1 MIKLVTISI
10 LVFTFIS
17 LNFALSNTILDCD
30 IIKEKHNNVTIEIIP
45 DVELFLTLCY
55 ISDQYPGINKL
66 DFKYKSD
73 IDEYFGKYKNHS
85 TISFVKEFMNNHYS
99 AYLMKVYILNDQFK
113 EDSSHVN
120 LLRMGNDYQTK
131 VKLIDSLRTSCIKF
145 AEDTNFKKFFND
157 RKPYYINKIKEV
169 KSALGE
175 KSVIPPRESF
185 WGIKKDKYRIIIS
198 LLESDLHSCWFNND
212 NLSHSIY
219 FLTPKFSIEG
229 DAKFGNAD
237 TSNLAEGKMAASD
250 YIYYGSGHEFGHSF
264 LNPITIKFE
273 SQINEINLVFTKSG
287 QPTKVDFL
295 NESILRTYTAY
306 EFFKEGKEDVANMV
320 IHGERMNGYIYNGK
334 ILELIHFY
342 ESNRNLYQ
350 RFEDYLPHL
359 IEELNNVINN
369 HN

>member
-1 MIKLVTISI
+1 MKRIVTISI
-10 LVFTFIS
+10 LFLTFIS
-17 LNFALSNTILDCD
+17 LNIALANSIIDCD
-30 IIKEKHNNVTIEIIP
+30 IIKEKHNNVTIEIVP

-55 ISDQYPGINKL
+55 ISDRYPGINKL

-85 TISFVKEFMNNHYS
+85 TVSFVKEIMTNHYS
-99 AYLMKVYILNDQFK
+99 ASLMKVYILNDQYK

-120 LLRMGNDYQTK
+120 LLRIGNDYPTK

-145 AEDTNFKKFFND
+145 AKHTNFMKFFND
-157 RKPYYINKIKEV
+157 RKPYYIDKIREV

-175 KSVIPPRESF
+175 KSVIPRRESF

-198 LLESDLHSCWFNND
+198 LLESDLHSCWFKND

-229 DAKFGNAD
+229 DAKFGNAN
-237 TSNLAEGKMAASD
+237 TSNLKEGKMSASD

-264 LNPITIKFE
+264 LNPITIKFD
-273 SQINEINLVFTKSG
+273 SQINKINFDITKSG
-287 QPTKVDFL
+287 QPTKVDFF

-306 EFFKEGKEDVANMV
+306 EFLKEGKEDIANMV
-320 IHGERMNGYIYNGK
+320 IQGEQMNGYIYNSK
-334 ILELIHFY
+334 ILELIQFY

-350 RFEDYLPHL
+350 RFEDFLPYLLNKL
-359 IEELNNVINN
+359 IKEINEN
-369 HN
+369 